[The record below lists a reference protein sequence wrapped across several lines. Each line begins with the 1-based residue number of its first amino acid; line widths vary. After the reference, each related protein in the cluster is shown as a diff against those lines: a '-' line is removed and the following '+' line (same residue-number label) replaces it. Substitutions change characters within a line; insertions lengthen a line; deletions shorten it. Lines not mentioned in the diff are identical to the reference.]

1 MTSVPT
7 TGILPRST
15 TITWQECSNTETKT
29 RTCPHRIERGKSH
42 KTADVRKKKK
52 KGTIITPTPWS
63 NPSSISILTTSGR
76 AIDNTDNP
84 EAAPEGVKY
93 SNDRGRRKHENDRAR
108 KRNCGW
114 AECAHS
120 FRGSTHASKP
130 FDLYI
135 EVNVAERE
143 RKRERGKKRSFSMEI
158 RKLYSIQLF
167 KLCKLWEI
175 TSIECVEI

>member
-1 MTSVPT
+1 MSRQQGFYRVQRPSRDKNARILKRKHAPVHIESSVENR
-7 TGILPRST
+7 IKPRT
-15 TITWQECSNTETKT
+15 FE
-29 RTCPHRIERGKSH
+29 
-42 KTADVRKKKK
+42 KKK

-158 RKLYSIQLF
+158 RKLHSVQLF

-175 TSIECVEI
+175 TSMECVEI

>member
-1 MTSVPT
+1 M
-7 TGILPRST
+7 LEY
-15 TITWQECSNTETKT
+15 WKYET
-29 RTCPHRIERGKSH
+29 RTCENRMKPRMFEKKRKNDNNTYTLIELLEHIDPDHLWPHRRHS
-42 KTADVRKKKK
+42 
-52 KGTIITPTPWS
+52 
-63 NPSSISILTTSGR
+63 
-76 AIDNTDNP
+76 

-120 FRGSTHASKP
+120 FRGSTHAWKP

-143 RKRERGKKRSFSMEI
+143 RENFDLSPLRLENYIWHNCLNG
-158 RKLYSIQLF
+158 
-167 KLCKLWEI
+167 EI
-175 TSIECVEI
+175 TFVSLLASYGMCRNIDRLVFFLKWLRILLEIMALFVFLWNFTSM